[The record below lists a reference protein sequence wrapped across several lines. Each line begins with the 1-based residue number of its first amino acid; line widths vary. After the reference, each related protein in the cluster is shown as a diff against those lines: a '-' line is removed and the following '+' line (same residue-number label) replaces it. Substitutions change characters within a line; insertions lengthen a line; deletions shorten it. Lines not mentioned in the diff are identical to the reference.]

1 MNNLPLLSLI
11 IFLPLLGA
19 IIIMLFIKKEQVKT
33 IKMFATG
40 VAVLDFLI
48 SLPLWTNFNDS
59 EAGFQFVEKASWIP
73 SIGVSYYLGVDGIS
87 VLLILLTTL
96 TMLISIVCSF
106 TAIKER
112 EKEYYVCLLLLGT
125 GML

>member
-40 VAVLDFLI
+40 VAFLDFLI

-96 TMLISIVCSF
+96 TMLISIVC
-106 TAIKER
+106 
-112 EKEYYVCLLLLGT
+112 
-125 GML
+125 